1 MISPIKYLQIDGISV
16 CFSPEKISEILS
28 EVAKVSESYI
38 QIYYDVNPS
47 LLEKD
52 PVMWYQTATQ
62 QVRVPLEWADTE
74 QAYEIICEIKKNG
87 FVNYLQGWTLSACS
101 EEHYL
106 VEPNW
111 QIKHAR
117 VVVAYNVVSD
127 DEDEYEDEAEDEYED
142 YPEEERVTG
151 KRTRA
156 DMEDIE
162 DDINTVSD
170 LSLGSGACDE
180 IEDIDNYIINVIE
193 DDEDYESDTNT
204 NDYRLTD
211 EYCFNYIAAT
221 A

>member
-62 QVRVPLEWADTE
+62 QVRVPVEWADTE
-74 QAYEIICEIKKNG
+74 QAYGIICEIKKNG
-87 FVNYLQGWTLSACS
+87 FVNYLQGWTLSVCS

-127 DEDEYEDEAEDEYED
+127 DEAEDEAEDED
-142 YPEEERVTG
+142 YQEEQVTG
-151 KRTRA
+151 KRTRD

-170 LSLGSGACDE
+170 LSLGSGAYDE
-180 IEDIDNYIINVIE
+180 GEDIDNYIINVI
-193 DDEDYESDTNT
+193 EDYESDTNT

>member
-1 MISPIKYLQIDGISV
+1 MNSPIKYLQVDGISV

-38 QIYYDVNPS
+38 QIYYYVNPS

-52 PVMWYQTATQ
+52 PVIWYQTATQ
-62 QVRVPLEWADTE
+62 QARVPVEWMDTE
-74 QAYEIICEIKKNG
+74 KAYEVICEIKKNG
-87 FVNYLQGWTLSACS
+87 FVNYSQGWILSACS

-117 VVVAYNVVSD
+117 VVVAYNIVSD
-127 DEDEYEDEAEDEYED
+127 DEDEDSIYD
-142 YPEEERVTG
+142 YQEERVTG
-151 KRTRA
+151 KRPRA
-156 DMEDIE
+156 DTEEIG
-162 DDINTVSD
+162 DDIDTVSD
-170 LSLGSGACDE
+170 LSLGSGAYDE

-193 DDEDYESDTNT
+193 DDEDDENNESDTNT
-204 NDYRLTD
+204 NDYRFTD
-211 EYCFNYIAAT
+211 AYCFNYIAAT